1 VGDSMFSNRI
11 GAVMA
16 IAAVLASAVGASE
29 AAERRIALVI
39 GNAAYTNIQ
48 VLRNP
53 NNDATEVDKALKAM
67 GFQVLLLHDAR
78 KADIDIAIQR
88 FRSLVLGAD
97 VGLFYYSGHGF
108 QTNRADQHHPVN
120 HLVPVDFRIPSGAVL
135 ENTVPL
141 DEVLRPLET
150 ARVSLIFMDACR
162 NDPRLER
169 ASRQLGDATR
179 SLIIG
184 RGFAPVAISADAGQ
198 TIGGTLSNDNR
209 AAGMLIAYAAAPGN
223 EASDGDDK
231 LSPFTKAFVKHVQS
245 AGVPITDIMGRIGKE
260 VQRDTDN
267 RQHPWYV
274 SELTAP
280 FFLVP
285 PTKRPAGTVIPP

>member
-1 VGDSMFSNRI
+1 MLFKR
-11 GAVMA
+11 
-16 IAAVLASAVGASE
+16 IAAVLAIVAVCASAMSASD
-29 AAERRIALVI
+29 AAERRVALVI

-53 NNDATEVDKALKAM
+53 TSDATEVDKALKAI
-67 GFQVLLLHDAR
+67 GFQVLLLHNGR
-78 KADIDIAIQR
+78 KGDIDIAIQR

-120 HLVPVDFRIPSGAVL
+120 HLVPVDFRIPSGTVL

-141 DEVLRPLET
+141 DEVLRPLEA
-150 ARVSLIFMDACR
+150 ARVSLVFMDACR
-162 NDPRLER
+162 NDPRLEQ

-179 SLIIG
+179 SLVIG
-184 RGFAPVAISADAGQ
+184 RGFAPVAISADAGR
-198 TIGGTLSNDNR
+198 TIGGAFSTDNR
-209 AAGMLIAYAAAPGN
+209 PAGMLIAYAAAPGN

-231 LSPFTKAFVKHVQS
+231 VSPFTKAFLKHVQS
-245 AGVPITDIMGRIGKE
+245 AGVPITDIMGRVGKE

-267 RQHPWYV
+267 KQRPWYV

-285 PTKRPAGTVIPP
+285 PSRRPAGTVIPP